1 LVERLARTAY
11 ALQGPPLVLRAV
23 DVVEA
28 GLRRELARLER
39 EHNRGR
45 VFPVI
50 PEGKRVRGGR
60 RPGQR

>member
-1 LVERLARTAY
+1 
-11 ALQGPPLVLRAV
+11 VLRAV

-45 VFPVI
+45 AFPVI